1 MLATIGTG
9 RWHKAAR
16 GILAGLAAPA
26 LALVAPGAVW
36 AADPPAEQAFALSE
50 IALPPIAG
58 AGCLAATGGSPGCI
72 VAGVDA
78 VELGGFLP
86 DGRSLLLRVRLA
98 GSGGNG
104 RRGDELVLAR
114 LGAEG
119 GVAGWKCLTCGLSP
133 SVGAVLGG
141 RLDHPQPFA
150 DGNRVLAGMAVF
162 DCAPWPL
169 NDDRCTAQ
177 SLRVYPV
184 ETGWAADPALRID
197 ALRLHPGGNHVS
209 MAVSGVDGRPVPFGW
224 LAALAGDGQRY
235 VLSDPQLLFREG
247 AGLRL
252 VRPGRRSGTL
262 EVDTSAIEIE
272 SVSGFSAD
280 GREIFY
286 RGFPWESGRPGLF
299 AVVVESGAV
308 RRLTR
313 LPGGTGPVGASLDGN
328 WLAFGSSHGSGQRMF
343 LGGVNGLPP
352 IVDLVSRG
360 SVPGLDAAESAARDL
375 VLIDREGSRGGY
387 AGQVLIAASTGWS
400 VTGAPAWSPDGRS
413 IAVLQAAAGAA
424 PARRGPALRLALVRL
439 TGRAAAAPATVVPLP
454 ATIAWATP
462 ALPSANPGDRAPIP
476 AGRYTLPGPDGG
488 AARVIVERGGE
499 GGAITGVSVRYEGYA
514 ADGAARINGDES
526 ASGSAEAIRLGANLA
541 QAATPP
547 VRKLTGPDGYV
558 VATDPVTGA
567 VSATGMMV
575 TTIGERTYRAPVTG
589 R

>member
-1 MLATIGTG
+1 M
-9 RWHKAAR
+9 
-16 GILAGLAAPA
+16 LAGLAAPGLA
-26 LALVAPGAVW
+26 LAVPPAVR
-36 AADPPAEQAFALSE
+36 AADPPATQAVAVSE
-50 IALPPIAG
+50 IALPPVAG
-58 AGCLAATGGSPGCI
+58 AGCLAATGAGLGCI

-78 VELGGFLP
+78 VDLGGFLP

-114 LGAEG
+114 LASEG
-119 GVAGWKCLTCGLSP
+119 GVASWKCLTCGLSP

-150 DGNRVLAGMAVF
+150 DGIRVLAGMAVF

-169 NDDRCTAQ
+169 HDDRCTAQ

-197 ALRLHPGGNHVS
+197 ALRLHPGGNHVG
-209 MAVSGVDGRPVPFGW
+209 MAVSGADGRPVRFGW

-235 VLSDPQLLFREG
+235 VLSDPQLLFRDG
-247 AGLRL
+247 PAFRL
-252 VRPGRRSGTL
+252 IKPGRRSGTL
-262 EVDTSAIEIE
+262 EIETAAIEIE
-272 SVSGFSAD
+272 SVAGFSAD
-280 GREIFY
+280 GGEIYY

-299 AVVVESGAV
+299 AVAVDSGAV

-313 LPGGTGPVGASLDGN
+313 LPGGTGPVGVSPDGN
-328 WLAFGSSHGSGQRMF
+328 WLAFGSSQGSSHRMF

-352 IVDLVSRG
+352 LVDLVSRG
-360 SVPGLDAAESAARDL
+360 AVPGLDAAESAARDL
-375 VLIDREGSRGGY
+375 MLLDREGSRSGY
-387 AGQVLIAASTGWS
+387 AGQVLMSASTGWS

-413 IAVLQAAAGAA
+413 IAVLQAATGTA

-439 TGRAAAAPATVVPLP
+439 TDRAAAAPATIVPLP

-462 ALPSANPGDRAPIP
+462 APPSANPGDRTPIP
-476 AGRYTLPGPDGG
+476 AGRYTLSGPDGG
-488 AARVIVERGGE
+488 AARVIVERSGAGG
-499 GGAITGVSVRYEGYA
+499 GITGVSVRYEAYA
-514 ADGAARINGDES
+514 GDGAARINGEES
-526 ASGSAEAIRLGANLA
+526 ASGSADAIRLGANLA

-558 VATDPVTGA
+558 VATDPMTGA

-575 TTIGERTYRAPVTG
+575 TTIGERTYPARVTG